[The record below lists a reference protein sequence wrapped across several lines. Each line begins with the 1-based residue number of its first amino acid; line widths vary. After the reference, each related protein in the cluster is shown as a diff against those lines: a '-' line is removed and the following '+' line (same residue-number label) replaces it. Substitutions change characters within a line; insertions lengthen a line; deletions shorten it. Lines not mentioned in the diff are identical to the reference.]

1 MTQKIKCNRQ
11 CFILSA
17 DIPVIPS
24 LQRSQ
29 ETTEGECAILKEV
42 EGELVW
48 ESADCSEKHSVLCV
62 GLHKPDELGYYQ

>member
-1 MTQKIKCNRQ
+1 MKCDCQ

-17 DIPVIPS
+17 HIPVIPS

-42 EGELVW
+42 EDELVW
-48 ESADCSEKHSVLCV
+48 ESVDCSEKQPVLCV
-62 GLHKPDELGYYQ
+62 GLHKPDELGY